1 MQMKS
6 TIKKELDNQGF
17 GLVASNKKI
26 GNKFY
31 NVYSNG
37 VFVVRVSMEYF
48 TNTVWYNVVEYFRLN
63 SDGEKADYTFTSR
76 KVNETVK
83 GMKLLGFLIS
93 EDNDTKKVICVKECE
108 GFKKDFEYNYVKHPA
123 FKRTIYVKNLAGI
136 FSRVSM
142 ECFTVK
148 ECC

>member
-1 MQMKS
+1 MQIKS

-17 GLVASNKKI
+17 GLVASDKKI

-48 TNTVWYNVVEYFRLN
+48 T
-63 SDGEKADYTFTSR
+63 
-76 KVNETVK
+76 
-83 GMKLLGFLIS
+83 
-93 EDNDTKKVICVKECE
+93 
-108 GFKKDFEYNYVKHPA
+108 
-123 FKRTIYVKNLAGI
+123 
-136 FSRVSM
+136 
-142 ECFTVK
+142 VK